1 MKALGLQKT
10 LGIGMIGAGSISDL
24 HAVGFNEESHSKIIA
39 YADVNRAL
47 AETKAKKFGALTF
60 YDSVKDLL
68 KDDRIDAVDICV
80 PTAYHAEV
88 AVQALEAGKHVFLEK
103 PMARTVKEC
112 DQIIEASKRSGTKL
126 MVDHSLMFFPPYIE
140 CKKIVDEGGLG
151 QMIKVRATQ
160 MAGHRYMGWRADPK
174 ITGGGLLIEGLVH
187 PIYLSQWFLGE
198 IEEVSAMIGKT
209 DDKVQA
215 EDVVSMTLKTKGGY
229 GVVDANLNGPP
240 PLWDDHLELVG
251 TKGMLIANGAE
262 TQILQGPPLLYYHDG
277 FWKVY
282 RDLSYEGYP
291 FPNEIEWNWPKA
303 FVYAVRE
310 FTSSISEDRSPKVTG
325 ENGRRVIQVVEAAY
339 ESART
344 KRVVSV

>member
-1 MKALGLQKT
+1 
-10 LGIGMIGAGSISDL
+10 MIGAGSISDL
-24 HAVGFNEESHSKIIA
+24 HAMGFDEQSNSKIIA
-39 YADVNRAL
+39 YADVNQQL
-47 AETKAKKFGALTF
+47 AETKARKFGALTS
-60 YDSVKDLL
+60 YGSVEQLL

-80 PTAYHAEV
+80 PTAYHADV
-88 AVQALEAGKHVFLEK
+88 AVQAFEAGKHVFLEK
-103 PMARTVKEC
+103 PMARTVEEC
-112 DQIIEASKRSGTKL
+112 DRIIAASKRTGKKL

-140 CKKIVDEGGLG
+140 CKRIVDEGGLG

-160 MAGHRYMGWRADPK
+160 MAGHSYMGWRADPS

-198 IEEVSAMIGKT
+198 IEEVSAMLGKT
-209 DDKVQA
+209 NDTVQA
-215 EDVVSMTLKTKGGY
+215 EDVVSMTLKAKGGF

-262 TQILQGPPLLYYHDG
+262 TQILRGPPLLHYRDG

-282 RDLSYEGYP
+282 RDNSYEGYP

-303 FVYAVRE
+303 FVYAARE
-310 FTSSISEDRSPKVTG
+310 FSASILEDRTPRVTG
-325 ENGRRVIQVVEAAY
+325 EQGRRVIQIVQAAY
-339 ESART
+339 ESNRT
-344 KRVVSV
+344 KRVVSVAQG